1 MIWHAISNGSVG
13 IVALVIRLAE
23 RKNIR
28 SYIGYTN
35 GIERAVPSES
45 RREKGGIPLVKLTEL
60 LLAAA
65 ILIAFVVVLILVV

>member
-23 RKNIR
+23 RQNIR

-45 RREKGGIPLVKLTEL
+45 RREIPLVKLTEL

>member
-1 MIWHAISNGSVG
+1 MIRHAIPNGSVG
-13 IVALVIRLAE
+13 IIDLVSRLAE
-23 RKNIR
+23 MQNTR
-28 SYIGYTN
+28 SYIGYTD

>member
-1 MIWHAISNGSVG
+1 MQNT
-13 IVALVIRLAE
+13 
-23 RKNIR
+23 R
-28 SYIGYTN
+28 SYIGYTD

-65 ILIAFVVVLILVV
+65 ILIAFVVVLILVL

>member
-1 MIWHAISNGSVG
+1 MLETLGFIIA
-13 IVALVIRLAE
+13 
-23 RKNIR
+23 NIR
-28 SYIGYTN
+28 SNLCYNRT
-35 GIERAVPSES
+35 IEWAAPSES